1 MHDEIIVSPS
11 CVLEKQDSD
20 FAERRAAA
28 QRHNSNKGEAFC
40 WFPQTDAA
48 CLLACINYYL
58 MTPTKWFDPLL
69 TLTAIPVFPES
80 S

>member
-1 MHDEIIVSPS
+1 VHDEIIVSPS

-48 CLLACINYYL
+48 CLLA
-58 MTPTKWFDPLL
+58 
-69 TLTAIPVFPES
+69 
-80 S
+80 